1 MPNPT
6 PSPQAGAS
14 AAPLRE
20 PRVLAC
26 AAAYA
31 ALAATDTRLAG
42 HPDPRVRRWRVAVKP
57 LLMPTL
63 AAAFVTA
70 TPDDGSRLR
79 RGTLAAQALSG
90 AGDVAL
96 LRHSDTAFLA
106 GLSSFFG
113 AHIAY
118 VAAFAGEGR
127 PWSDREHLGGV
138 KAAALTFATLGPA
151 LGWAAGRSSPALRLP
166 VVAYAGILTSM
177 FATSSR
183 LGEHLPPAARRAV
196 VVGTG
201 TFLASDATIGLR
213 RFVLRSPQPRS
224 DAVVMATYTVGQGL
238 IAAGVAHA
246 LRHRGVRPGA
256 GRGDAPLPGRTEP
269 PTRVEGAGG

>member
-1 MPNPT
+1 MSLVQNPDT
-6 PSPQAGAS
+6 SAPSPHGAAS
-14 AAPLRE
+14 RPGLDSRALAA
-20 PRVLAC
+20 
-26 AAAYA
+26 AAAYT

-42 HPDPRVRRWRVAVKP
+42 HDDPRVRRWRVVVKP

-63 AAAFVTA
+63 AGAFALA
-70 TPDDGSRLR
+70 TPEDRSALR
-79 RGTLAAQALSG
+79 RGTLTAHALSG

-96 LRHSDTAFLA
+96 LGHGDTAFLA
-106 GLSSFFG
+106 GLGSFFG
-113 AHIAY
+113 AHISY

-127 PWSDREHLGGV
+127 PWSDRSHLGGV
-138 KAAALTFATLGPA
+138 KAAAIAFSTLGPT
-151 LGWAAGRSSPALRLP
+151 LGWAAGRTSPSLRAP

-183 LGEHLPPAARRAV
+183 LGEHLPPGARRAV

-213 RFVLRSPQPRS
+213 RFVLRNPTPRS

-246 LRHRGVRPGA
+246 LRRRGVLPGA
-256 GRGDAPLPGRTEP
+256 G
-269 PTRVEGAGG
+269 